1 MKVIFRKQITPS
13 GVIFIKIYPEYR
25 NNAGQVRLELE
36 PQYTMQQRVQFA
48 SLDLILDETVPV
60 NEKELMELKHR
71 YSPKDTEIV
80 IPCKK

>member
-36 PQYTMQQRVQFA
+36 PPIYDAATGSVCFFGF
-48 SLDLILDETVPV
+48 DFG
-60 NEKELMELKHR
+60 
-71 YSPKDTEIV
+71 
-80 IPCKK
+80 